1 MSYPSGA
8 ASLPVA
14 LRPWCAATTNSSPA
28 ATCSRRQRG
37 GGRLHSRC
45 RPPAMTTVVRM
56 GHLDL
61 LKEREW
67 GAPFV
72 GEYGGSG
79 GGSGYGAGAGRTG
92 EARRVAAASTAA
104 SRDGLLITVRSH
116 LCVFFFPL
124 VFLKSYPLILDLT
137 MRLYFTL
144 RLSHHS
150 PFVLQ
155 QKNA

>member
-1 MSYPSGA
+1 M
-8 ASLPVA
+8 L
-14 LRPWCAATTNSSPA
+14 
-28 ATCSRRQRG
+28 
-37 GGRLHSRC
+37 
-45 RPPAMTTVVRM
+45 
-56 GHLDL
+56 
-61 LKEREW
+61 
-67 GAPFV
+67 
-72 GEYGGSG
+72 EYGRSG

-104 SRDGLLITVRSH
+104 SRNGLLVTVRSH

-155 QKNA
+155 QKKRLRLCLDRPVLECIQPRSQFKERE